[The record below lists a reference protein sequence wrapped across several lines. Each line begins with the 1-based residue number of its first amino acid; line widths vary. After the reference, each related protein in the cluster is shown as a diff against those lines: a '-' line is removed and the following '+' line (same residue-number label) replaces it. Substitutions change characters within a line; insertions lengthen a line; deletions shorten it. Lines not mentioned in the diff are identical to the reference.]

1 MKKVL
6 VIGVI
11 FLFVCVAI
19 QPGIIANESLEKV
32 DTNMEEITVEICKID
47 RSSNHTILLTK
58 EQVDKLENLINSFE
72 IELDSADNLIETE
85 TIFEN
90 TVVSLNDLGLIPKDI
105 KIEDVQ
111 QLVTGKKQDK
121 RLVRILKSLYNK
133 HMDSSSNKENFL
145 CLIAG
150 STENTYFQGPIARI
164 TYDTWHSLIDYFW
177 EYEIILR
184 LLTSIISD
192 ILFLY
197 LTLGGFFWGIKP
209 LSFGYEI
216 GFGCE
221 YETPDITE
229 YYPAEGW
236 IFTLGLDKRNFFRGS
251 FFGDIPLRQFLSIL
265 FWCYPGALGFTG
277 IKIGLWGKH
286 VYLGSALLVKIRDA

>member
-6 VIGVI
+6 VIGII

-19 QPGIIANESLEKV
+19 QPGIIADESVEQVNSELV
-32 DTNMEEITVEICKID
+32 EITVEICKID
-47 RSSNHTILLTK
+47 RSSNHTIFLTK
-58 EQVDKLENLINSFE
+58 EQVDELENLINSFE
-72 IELDSADNLIETE
+72 IELDTVDNSIEIE
-85 TIFEN
+85 TIFKN
-90 TVVSLNDLGLIPKDI
+90 TVVSLNGLGLIPEDMN
-105 KIEDVQ
+105 IEDAQ

-121 RLVRILKSLYNK
+121 RLVRFFKRCYDK
-133 HMDSSSNKENFL
+133 HMDSSGNKENFL

-150 STENTYFQGPIARI
+150 STGDTYFQGPIARI
-164 TYDTWHSLIDYFW
+164 AYDTWHSLIDYFW
-177 EYEIILR
+177 NFEIILH
-184 LLTSIISD
+184 LLISKISD

-197 LTLGGFFWGIKP
+197 LTLGGFIWGIIP

-229 YYPAEGW
+229 YYPAEGRV
-236 IFTLGLDKRNFFRGS
+236 FTLGLNKKKFFRGS
-251 FFGDIPLRQFLSIL
+251 FFGDIPLRQFPTIL

-277 IKIGLWGKH
+277 IKIGLWGRH
-286 VYLGSALLVKIRDA
+286 VYLGSALWVKVRDA

>member
-6 VIGVI
+6 VIGII

-19 QPGIIANESLEKV
+19 QPGIIADESVEQVNSELV
-32 DTNMEEITVEICKID
+32 EITVEICKID

-58 EQVDKLENLINSFE
+58 EKVDELENLINSFE
-72 IELDSADNLIETE
+72 IELVSADNSIETE

-90 TVVSLNDLGLIPKDI
+90 TVVSLNDLGLIPKNINI
-105 KIEDVQ
+105 KDVQ

-121 RLVRILKSLYNK
+121 MLVRTLERLYNK
-133 HMDSSSNKENFL
+133 HMDSSGNKENFL

-150 STENTYFQGPIARI
+150 STENTYFQGPTGRI
-164 TYDTWHSLIDYFW
+164 TSDTWHSLIDYFW
-177 EYEIILR
+177 ENEIILR

-192 ILFLY
+192 ILFLF
-197 LTLGGFFWGIKP
+197 LTLGGFLWGIIP

-229 YYPAEGW
+229 YYPAKGRV
-236 IFTLGLDKRNFFRGS
+236 FTLGLNKKKFFRGS

-277 IKIGLWGKH
+277 IKIGLWGRH
-286 VYLGSALLVKIRDA
+286 IYLGSALWVKVRDA